1 MNQTANFQLSQWGKS
16 DRILMEDFNSDN
28 AKLEAALTTQR
39 TALASKADSS
49 ALLGEINTRKTA
61 LAAEEAA
68 RKKADTDE
76 ATARS
81 RAISTLNTAVAKL
94 GNCQIYHTAYSGTGT
109 TITESNPKTF
119 TFPHQP
125 KMMMFFGSGNKRF
138 WAIRGMDYVFV
149 GNYESYNLRWEGKTV
164 SLYST
169 NTNLDMKDSTYYVL
183 ALLDM
188 TQ

>member
-49 ALLGEINTRKTA
+49 ALQGEINTRKTA

-68 RKKADTDE
+68 RKKADTD
-76 ATARS
+76 
-81 RAISTLNTAVAKL
+81 
-94 GNCQIYHTAYSGTGT
+94 AYSGTGT

>member
-28 AKLEAALTTQR
+28 AKLEAALTAQR

-49 ALLGEINTRKTA
+49 ALQGEINTRKTA

-109 TITESNPKTF
+109 IITESKPKTF

-169 NTNLDMKDSTYYVL
+169 NTNLDIKDSTYHVL

>member
-49 ALLGEINTRKTA
+49 ALQGEINTRKTA

-109 TITESNPKTF
+109 TITESNPKILPSHTS
-119 TFPHQP
+119 P
-125 KMMMFFGSGNKRF
+125 K
-138 WAIRGMDYVFV
+138 
-149 GNYESYNLRWEGKTV
+149 
-164 SLYST
+164 
-169 NTNLDMKDSTYYVL
+169 
-183 ALLDM
+183 
-188 TQ
+188 